1 MEEVE
6 FVKQLEALTG
16 QFVGA
21 VWGLPLVGLLVGA
34 GLIFTIYF
42 GFPQL
47 SLFKHAID
55 IVRGKYDK
63 PEDEG
68 EISHFQALTTAL
80 SATVGLGNIAGV
92 AVAIAVGGPG
102 AVFWLWVAGFLGM
115 TTKFTEVTLALKYR
129 YKSDS
134 GQVHGGP
141 MFVIRNALREKFKG
155 HNDEET
161 GVSMF
166 FGALAWFYAFFVILS
181 SFGAGNMFQSNQM
194 ASIIN
199 SSTGL
204 PEWVSGIV
212 FAVLAFIV
220 LIGGIKRIAQVTE
233 KLVPLMVVLYV
244 GGALVVVFANGSEI
258 PNMFAMI
265 FSSAFA
271 GTAATGGFTGVV
283 VKEVIVQGIRRA
295 SFSSEAGMGSAA
307 MAHAAAKSEPIQEG
321 IVALLEPFID
331 TIVVCTITALALL
344 SSGVWSDGDVQGV
357 DLTARAFSSVMGGFG
372 EGIVALTVTM
382 FAFSTLISW
391 SYYGEQGVTY
401 VFGEKGIT
409 PYRYIFVGFVF
420 LGAIAKLSVVLNI
433 SDGVYGLLA
442 IPNMIACFLL
452 MPVIKKTL
460 DEYRGKLKSGELKP
474 TK

>member
-1 MEEVE
+1 MEEQTLS
-6 FVKQLEALTG
+6 QLLEQWTG
-16 QFVGA
+16 AFVGT

-34 GLIFTIYF
+34 GLIFSIFF

-47 SLFKHAID
+47 TMFKHAID

-92 AVAIAVGGPG
+92 AVAVAVGGPG
-102 AVFWLWVAGFLGM
+102 AVFWLWIAGFIGM

-129 YKSDS
+129 DITPK
-134 GQVHGGP
+134 GNVHGGP
-141 MFVIRNALREKFKG
+141 MFVLKNAFKG
-155 HNDEET
+155 NKAL
-161 GVSMF
+161 GV
-166 FGALAWFYAFFVILS
+166 LAWLYAFFVILS

-194 ASIIN
+194 ASIIET
-199 SSTGL
+199 STGVA
-204 PEWVSGIV
+204 PWISGIV
-212 FAVLAFIV
+212 FAILAFIV
-220 LIGGIKRIAQVTE
+220 LVGGIKRIANVTE

-244 GGALVVVFANGSEI
+244 GGALVVVFANFSDI
-258 PNMFAMI
+258 PDMFALI

-271 GTAATGGFTGVV
+271 GTAATGGFAGVV

-307 MAHAAAKSEPIQEG
+307 MAHSAAKSEPIQEG
-321 IVALLEPFID
+321 VVALLEPFID
-331 TIVVCTITALALL
+331 TICVCTITALALL

-357 DLTARAFSSVMGGFG
+357 DLTARAFASVMGPAGSW
-372 EGIVALTVTM
+372 IVTITVTM

-409 PYRYIFVGFVF
+409 PYRYVFVGFVF

-442 IPNMIACFLL
+442 IPNMVACFLL
-452 MPVIKKTL
+452 MPVVKKTL
-460 DEYRGKLKSGELKP
+460 KEYKAKLKSGEIKRID
-474 TK
+474 

>member
-1 MEEVE
+1 MEDVE
-6 FVKQLEALTG
+6 FVMALEKYTE
-16 QFVGA
+16 QFVGM
-21 VWGLPLVGLLVGA
+21 VWGLPLVVMLVGA
-34 GLIFTIYF
+34 GFVFSVYF

-55 IVRGKYDK
+55 IVRGKFDK

-129 YKSDS
+129 YKSPD
-134 GQVHGGP
+134 GEVHGGP
-141 MFVIRNALREKFKG
+141 MFVLRTALRERFLSVNKPLSK
-155 HNDEET
+155 
-161 GVSMF
+161 F
-166 FGALAWFYAFFVILS
+166 FGSLAWFYAFFVILS

-194 ASIIN
+194 ASVIK
-199 SSTGL
+199 SSTGVA
-204 PEWVSGIV
+204 EWVSGLV
-212 FAVLAFIV
+212 FAVLAFVV

-233 KLVPLMVVLYV
+233 KLVPMMVVLYV
-244 GGALVVVFANGSEI
+244 GGALVVIMSNVSEV
-258 PNMFAMI
+258 PHMFGMI

-271 GTAATGGFTGVV
+271 GTAATGGFAGVV

-357 DLTARAFSSVMGGFG
+357 DLTARAFESAMPGFG
-372 EGIVALTVTM
+372 GYLVALTVTM

-401 VFGEKGIT
+401 VFGSKGIK
-409 PYRYIFVGFVF
+409 PYRYFFVGFVF

-452 MPVIKKTL
+452 MPVVKKTL
-460 DEYRGKLKSGELKP
+460 QEYKLKLKSGEIQP